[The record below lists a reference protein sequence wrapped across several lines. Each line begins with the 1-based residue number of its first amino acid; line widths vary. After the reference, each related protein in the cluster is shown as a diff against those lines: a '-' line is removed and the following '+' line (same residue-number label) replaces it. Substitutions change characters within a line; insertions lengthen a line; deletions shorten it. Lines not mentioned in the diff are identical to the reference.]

1 MELYRD
7 FDYESDSSIDMNYK
21 PYSQLKHKN
30 KNTFVFESFTSKLKK
45 LTVRLSENIDIDY
58 SILKLNEND
67 KIKNDEDKIMKYS
80 NFKSLLEREFSSNNQ
95 NEEFNK

>member
-45 LTVRLSENIDIDY
+45 LTVRLSEN
-58 SILKLNEND
+58 D

-95 NEEFNK
+95 NEEFSK